1 VSSKQIGREVFL
13 TAHRSLLTHKDM
25 TMILEITLK
34 KSPIGRPPKHR
45 LTLKTLGLTRLQK
58 TVRHRE
64 TPAILGMVHQVEHL
78 LQVRQVPEGE

>member
-1 VSSKQIGREVFL
+1 L
-13 TAHRSLLTHKDM
+13 ATSLLGEKYLTPRRKDAKIKDWFM
-25 TMILEITLK
+25 FLEITLR

-64 TPAILGMVHQVEHL
+64 TPAILGMVRQVEHL